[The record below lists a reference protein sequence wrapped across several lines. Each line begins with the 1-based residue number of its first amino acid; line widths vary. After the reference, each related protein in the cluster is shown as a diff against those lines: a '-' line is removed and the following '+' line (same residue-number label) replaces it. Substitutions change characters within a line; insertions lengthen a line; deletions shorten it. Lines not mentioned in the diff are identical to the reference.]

1 MLKYKLNKYFEFPFK
16 LDMKDY
22 LIENHNETN
31 TEYELTGITIH
42 FGVSDFGHYYDLIKG
57 PDNKWYKFNDI
68 SVSEFKEEEIP
79 KEAFGEKDI
88 FDEDSYKEKENGK
101 NNAYILIYKKK
112 NFETVAID
120 KNTESD
126 LALPPFNKYSNIND
140 DIKNE
145 INLKLYKSWTIKNIT
160 SSVYQNFVLSLL
172 KLDISK
178 ILDQND
184 EKSNTRLLKI
194 LKSEGYTIG
203 SKKTPT
209 KDGDTI
215 EGNNEIFQFCLRYYF
230 SVFLRISRRSQDKNI
245 NQLFQDVIKC
255 YLESDLNKAKYLL
268 EEFSNTEV
276 IKEYLIFCP
285 NIDSVKDCLELIIY
299 TFNIVYK
306 KNPPNDSFI
315 YEFINT
321 LINYIEENIRQFSIE
336 SITYL
341 FLQLILG
348 KGQNKFISYLKKKSF
363 EKWVDSFY
371 RNHGYEIAKKIVN
384 KSQFPPLKAQHSI
397 LIDKTFKDAQNEIG
411 ANKEHDLYDQQF
423 LSKLHD
429 TGNVRNFIE
438 QLGHYFD

>member
-1 MLKYKLNKYFEFPFK
+1 
-16 LDMKDY
+16 
-22 LIENHNETN
+22 
-31 TEYELTGITIH
+31 
-42 FGVSDFGHYYDLIKG
+42 
-57 PDNKWYKFNDI
+57 
-68 SVSEFKEEEIP
+68 
-79 KEAFGEKDI
+79 
-88 FDEDSYKEKENGK
+88 
-101 NNAYILIYKKK
+101 
-112 NFETVAID
+112 
-120 KNTESD
+120 

-184 EKSNTRLLKI
+184 EKSNTKLLKI

-203 SKKTPT
+203 SKKTST
-209 KDGDTI
+209 KDGDTN

-348 KGQNKFISYLKKKSF
+348 KGQNKLISYLKKKSF

>member
-1 MLKYKLNKYFEFPFK
+1 M
-16 LDMKDY
+16 
-22 LIENHNETN
+22 
-31 TEYELTGITIH
+31 
-42 FGVSDFGHYYDLIKG
+42 
-57 PDNKWYKFNDI
+57 
-68 SVSEFKEEEIP
+68 
-79 KEAFGEKDI
+79 
-88 FDEDSYKEKENGK
+88 
-101 NNAYILIYKKK
+101 
-112 NFETVAID
+112 
-120 KNTESD
+120 
-126 LALPPFNKYSNIND
+126 ALPPFNKYSNIND

-194 LKSEGYTIG
+194 LKNEGYTIG

-209 KDGDTI
+209 KDSDAN

-255 YLESDLNKAKYLL
+255 YLDSDLNKAKYLL

-348 KGQNKFISYLKKKSF
+348 KGQNKLISYLKKKSF